1 MLLGNSSRRNFL
13 VLCFGTRWYFSVLF
27 GTFIKCVFV
36 CSFVFLFAP
45 FCCRYFSVLV
55 GTLTHAM
62 TRPKSYI
69 VIFPKQQNM
78 VHFSNSY
85 KNINGLVNLKV
96 MRIITLVY
104 VGVGVAFPL
113 LVRFIHFKNL
123 RLFNLKIVHFC
134 FGWMLAK

>member
-1 MLLGNSSRRNFL
+1 
-13 VLCFGTRWYFSVLF
+13 
-27 GTFIKCVFV
+27 
-36 CSFVFLFAP
+36 
-45 FCCRYFSVLV
+45 
-55 GTLTHAM
+55 M

-113 LVRFIHFKNL
+113 LVRFIHFKN
-123 RLFNLKIVHFC
+123 RTFLFWLDAGQMIFQ
-134 FGWMLAK
+134 A